1 MTATMSVISHPKKM
15 ILQEL
20 QKNQCHGYTLAQ
32 KLNMPLSSIYEHLK
46 ELREA
51 GLVKCSKEGRRKI
64 YQLTDKGEMLL
75 KAIE

>member
-1 MTATMSVISHPKKM
+1 MNATMSVISHPKKI
-15 ILQEL
+15 ILKEIQDDS
-20 QKNQCHGYTLAQ
+20 CHGYTLAQ

-46 ELREA
+46 ELREV

-64 YQLTDKGEMLL
+64 YQLTDKGKMLL